1 MSGRSNNS
9 TREDRILMVR
19 RLLASMLVA
28 LLAAAMILPSSCSG
42 SRREET
48 RPAGLIVV
56 SAPAS
61 GEVRRV
67 LVAEGVEVNA
77 GAPVVEIAVRKEVGE
92 RAANN
97 NESSEAA
104 TRLRVAQN
112 EVETARAAV
121 VRHEAEIQRLAPLVA
136 AGQAP
141 AAQLDAERA
150 LYEQAQRRLQ
160 QAQDTARASTSAL
173 VVEQR
178 SPASNA
184 GTMVEEMVVARAPS
198 AGTVRVISV
207 KPGQRVVVGQPIATL
222 GTKP

>member
-1 MSGRSNNS
+1 M
-9 TREDRILMVR
+9 
-19 RLLASMLVA
+19 
-28 LLAAAMILPSSCSG
+28 
-42 SRREET
+42 
-48 RPAGLIVV
+48 
-56 SAPAS
+56 
-61 GEVRRV
+61 

-112 EVETARAAV
+112 EVEAARAEV